1 MKAGKAIK
9 NVEVFHKKAPAFAET
24 YVLKN
29 NFLEKFHQ
37 NCFFTFLNFNHIEFG
52 KIFCRLVPFFS

>member
-9 NVEVFHKKAPAFAET
+9 NVEVFHKKIPAFAET
-24 YVLKN
+24 YVFKS

-37 NCFFTFLNFNHIEFG
+37 NCFFNFLNFNHIESGEVFR
-52 KIFCRLVPFFS
+52 CLVPFFT